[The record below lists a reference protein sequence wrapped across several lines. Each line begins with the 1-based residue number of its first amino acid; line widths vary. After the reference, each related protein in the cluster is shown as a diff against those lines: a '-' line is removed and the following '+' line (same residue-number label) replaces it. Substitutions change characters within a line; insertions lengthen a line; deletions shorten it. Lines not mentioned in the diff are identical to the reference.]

1 MSNLY
6 EHAKNELQNL
16 INSKDCYD
24 NLIAKNVLELID
36 TFSDQGHSGF
46 SAPIVIRM
54 FYRLANFL
62 PLSPLTGEDDEWT
75 DDGQNKRCPQVFKDE
90 TGTYDIHGKIFSD
103 DGGESFYSCKE
114 SKVYITF
121 PYVVPD
127 KPEKII
133 LLNKETKN
141 E

>member
-1 MSNLY
+1 MSNLHEY
-6 EHAKNELQNL
+6 AKFELQNL
-16 INSKDCYD
+16 INSGDRYE
-24 NLIAKNVLELID
+24 NLIAEDVLELID
-36 TFSDQGHSGF
+36 VFSKQDHSGF
-46 SAPIVIRM
+46 SAPIVIGM

-62 PLSPLTGEDDEWT
+62 PLSPLSGEDFEWN
-75 DDGQNKRCPQVFKDE
+75 DNGQNKRCSHVFKDE
-90 TGTYDIHGKIFSD
+90 TGVYDSRGKIFSD

-121 PYVVPD
+121 PYAVPD

-133 LLNKETKN
+133 LNKENKN